1 MKNYTTL
8 SLEDQRDV
16 VWQNRVELSEQ
27 LAQFRDEDGK
37 FRRSKELQEISAED
51 IAELLACLPETPDTG
66 NVSDE
71 TVLDVAGLHS
81 HTATDGSTY
90 TTALLK
96 LVEIGMSGTN
106 FTFDYKGCLVSV
118 SQDSQLILAH
128 RQSPIAIGSEFH
140 FNVRSGVAPFVKQGS
155 RWFSNSSAEYPSNG
169 RLNKSLH
176 PEIFQSILDKRMEQR
191 ALQKAGIVE
200 IAMATNQSIGKVNR
214 MVKETNESNAKAKVQ
229 ELLKSLQG
237 S

>member
-1 MKNYTTL
+1 LKNYLTL

-27 LAQFRDEDGK
+27 LTQFRAEDGK
-37 FRRSKELQEISAED
+37 FRRGKELQEISAED
-51 IAELLACLPETPDTG
+51 IAELLASLPETPDTG